1 MPTWW
6 VSRHWD
12 GTFLSLWDSLIG
24 TGERDRRGGYDGP
37 GKFEGW
43 KTLGSVCGG
52 GGLGKRV
59 RGGVGEG
66 N

>member
-1 MPTWW
+1 M
-6 VSRHWD
+6 
-12 GTFLSLWDSLIG
+12 SLWDSLIG